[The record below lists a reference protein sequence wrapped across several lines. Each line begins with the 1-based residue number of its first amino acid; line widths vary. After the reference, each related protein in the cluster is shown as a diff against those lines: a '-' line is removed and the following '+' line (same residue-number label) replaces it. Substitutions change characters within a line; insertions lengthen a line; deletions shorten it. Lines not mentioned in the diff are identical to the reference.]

1 MQNWAKEIAAE
12 VGNFFWHPKDVSLG
26 SEPEPGAV
34 AVRVTGPSLK
44 AVYRVMGDKLKSSVG
59 SFNVR
64 DFMLA
69 HCNDLNTPEF
79 FMLMQA
85 SLLVFCPSLGMAII
99 FQCVD
104 SDMDEFDTEQH
115 AQDDQN
121 IQWCQMQPMSQ
132 MQQTTTQSMMS
143 QTQFSQTQFM
153 EQFAQFVRQLIAQC
167 SESQS
172 QQQMV
177 AMTKQAKSIESADI
191 NRIDT
196 MEEDKDEEPEQERV
210 GGEEQR
216 GDDHGEGRQGAVTV
230 TATVWRTVVI
240 HF

>member
-1 MQNWAKEIAAE
+1 MLRPTWIDEMAAK

-34 AVRVTGPSLK
+34 AVRASSPSLK
-44 AVYRVMGDKLKSSVG
+44 ALNRVQLMTVQVKTSVE
-59 SFNVR
+59 SFNLR
-64 DFMLA
+64 DFVLN
-69 HCNDLNTPEF
+69 HCHELNCAEY
-79 FMLMQA
+79 FMLLQA

-99 FQCVD
+99 FQCVE
-104 SDMDEFDTEQH
+104 SDMDDYDTEQI

-132 MQQTTTQSMMS
+132 MQPTTQSMMS

-153 EQFAQFVRQLIAQC
+153 EQFVQLVRQLIAQC

-177 AMTKQAKSIESADI
+177 AMTKQAKSIESAVI

-196 MEEDKDEEPEQERV
+196 MEEDKDEEQERV

-216 GDDHGEGRQGAVTV
+216 GDDYKEGRQ

>member
-1 MQNWAKEIAAE
+1 MQRPTWIDEMAAK

-34 AVRVTGPSLK
+34 AVRVTSPSLK

-59 SFNVR
+59 SFNLR
-64 DFMLA
+64 DFMLT

-115 AQDDQN
+115 AQDDQY
-121 IQWCQMQPMSQ
+121 IDWCQMQPTMQ
-132 MQQTTTQSMMS
+132 MQPTTQSMMS

-153 EQFAQFVRQLIAQC
+153 EQFVQFVRQLIAQC

-177 AMTKQAKSIESADI
+177 AMTKQAKSIESAII
-191 NRIDT
+191 NSIDT
-196 MEEDKDEEPEQERV
+196 IEEDKDEEQERV

-216 GDDHGEGRQGAVTV
+216 GDDHGEGRQGTVTV